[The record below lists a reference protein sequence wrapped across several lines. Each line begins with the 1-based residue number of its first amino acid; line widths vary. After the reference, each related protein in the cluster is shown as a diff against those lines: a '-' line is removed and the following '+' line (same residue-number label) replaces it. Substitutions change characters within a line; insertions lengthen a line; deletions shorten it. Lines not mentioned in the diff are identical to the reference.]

1 MRISDGGKYNQIHYY
16 QNALQ
21 NKLNTANNK
30 IASGLKIQ
38 YGYQDSNIDNQNLKY
53 GFEEN
58 TLDQGLDVAQ
68 SAHTATLNTDKA
80 LGELSS
86 TMEQFKTKLIQ
97 AASDAHSTTSRQAIA
112 LDLAHLKDHM
122 INIANTS
129 IGGEYLFGGSKVDRP
144 PFDKAGNYYGNN
156 EDLNA
161 LVGSHNL
168 VPYNVTGH
176 NLFLGKD
183 LDKQKSITTNIKM
196 LNQSKLHPD
205 VMDALNSTANP
216 QEVFI
221 TPEDTLRDLIGDDD
235 NNPQNDA
242 KEYFYLQGVR
252 PDGSAFKAKFA
263 LDKAY
268 SKIEGATKVSDLLRQ
283 IGREYGNTSTN
294 KLVDVTLNAWGE
306 IEIRDLTSG
315 NATID
320 FHMISSDKDVDN
332 LDTLRSS
339 NARVTTYVK
348 SPFLTARSLSQV
360 QGVNNLYD
368 KRVLD
373 VPSAFI
379 AQDNTPATKNTKL
392 SAILGEGVA
401 YLQIEGTAPNNPD
414 GSINNTPIPPF
425 HLDTKT
431 ATMQDLMDAI
441 KTYFGGNLDVELSSD
456 GHLRVIDRNVK
467 NKDHDSPNPPFD
479 GPHGLSLTLKT
490 LDSKGA
496 EIQALPTDYASE
508 YQKTYFT
515 NRGSLL
521 VGNVSQV
528 VPKSMD
534 YASGATTLAAVMG
547 ANIGEQTY
555 VLKLKDHNG
564 VPLEAK
570 LHLDNK
576 GAFLQLPNQEGGMP
590 YEIPLY
596 NRDQETPTLTKPND
610 FTYRQLMDA
619 ISIAMNYSNQDKK
632 EYAQAQAGVP
642 SKESKAAFLSI
653 LKQSN
658 DRVSVSL
665 NENGQIAIQD
675 NTRSNTLMQFM
686 LYDEKANDFSEPSLK
701 RDVPSLRLNANNALT
716 IDQPHINFF
725 KQLDGVIES
734 VQKGIY
740 RPDALPGAYNEDLR
754 NLGIQNNIALV
765 DHLSDHVE
773 KVIAANGAHS
783 RSFANIMRRNEVLKS
798 QVQAIRGET
807 TGTDVAETYNKFAQL
822 RNNYDAAL
830 ASSSKINQMSL
841 THYL

>member
-1 MRISDGGKYNQIHYY
+1 MP
-16 QNALQ
+16 
-21 NKLNTANNK
+21 ANN
-30 IASGLKIQ
+30 
-38 YGYQDSNIDNQNLKY
+38 
-53 GFEEN
+53 
-58 TLDQGLDVAQ
+58 
-68 SAHTATLNTDKA
+68 
-80 LGELSS
+80 
-86 TMEQFKTKLIQ
+86 
-97 AASDAHSTTSRQAIA
+97 
-112 LDLAHLKDHM
+112 
-122 INIANTS
+122 
-129 IGGEYLFGGSKVDRP
+129 
-144 PFDKAGNYYGNN
+144 
-156 EDLNA
+156 
-161 LVGSHNL
+161 
-168 VPYNVTGH
+168 
-176 NLFLGKD
+176 
-183 LDKQKSITTNIKM
+183 
-196 LNQSKLHPD
+196 
-205 VMDALNSTANP
+205 
-216 QEVFI
+216 
-221 TPEDTLRDLIGDDD
+221 
-235 NNPQNDA
+235 
-242 KEYFYLQGVR
+242 
-252 PDGSAFKAKFA
+252 
-263 LDKAY
+263 
-268 SKIEGATKVSDLLRQ
+268 
-283 IGREYGNTSTN
+283 
-294 KLVDVTLNAWGE
+294 
-306 IEIRDLTSG
+306 
-315 NATID
+315 
-320 FHMISSDKDVDN
+320 
-332 LDTLRSS
+332 
-339 NARVTTYVK
+339 
-348 SPFLTARSLSQV
+348 
-360 QGVNNLYD
+360 
-368 KRVLD
+368 
-373 VPSAFI
+373 
-379 AQDNTPATKNTKL
+379 
-392 SAILGEGVA
+392 
-401 YLQIEGTAPNNPD
+401 
-414 GSINNTPIPPF
+414 
-425 HLDTKT
+425 
-431 ATMQDLMDAI
+431 
-441 KTYFGGNLDVELSSD
+441 
-456 GHLRVIDRNVK
+456 
-467 NKDHDSPNPPFD
+467 
-479 GPHGLSLTLKT
+479 
-490 LDSKGA
+490 
-496 EIQALPTDYASE
+496 
-508 YQKTYFT
+508 QKTYFT